1 MKAIINGK
9 LILKNE
15 ILENKI
21 IIFDEK
27 IIDITNEIP
36 GNCEVIDAKGKY
48 VSPGLIDIHIHGN
61 MGKDTMEGTDEA
73 IDTIAKSIM
82 RHGVTSFLPTTM
94 TMDEE
99 SIYKT

>member
-9 LILKNE
+9 IILKNE

-21 IIFDEK
+21 IVFDEK

-36 GNCEVIDAKGKY
+36 DNCEVIDVKGNY

-61 MGKDTMEGTDEA
+61 MGNDTMDGT
-73 IDTIAKSIM
+73 
-82 RHGVTSFLPTTM
+82 
-94 TMDEE
+94 
-99 SIYKT
+99 